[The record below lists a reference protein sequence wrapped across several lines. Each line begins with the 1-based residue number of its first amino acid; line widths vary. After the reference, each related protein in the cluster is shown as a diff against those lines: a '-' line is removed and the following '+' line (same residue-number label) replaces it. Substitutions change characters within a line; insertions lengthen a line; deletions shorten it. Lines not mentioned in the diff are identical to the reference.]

1 MDEGAHPGR
10 RRTRGRAVPAPVMP
24 DPPPAEPS
32 RSARDLLLGTR
43 VGQVFL
49 AASLVRL
56 VVLAIDR
63 TIGAPP
69 ALDLV
74 GALASLLILATALI
88 FLGRAFATLRRQL
101 LWRVRRKLIVSYVFI
116 GLVPALL
123 LLVFFLFGGQIVFT
137 NVASY
142 LFKNG
147 YENYARSAQQIAQA
161 TANDVARDP
170 SRAAEIAGSKVRN
183 LTGDYP
189 GLSVAVV
196 PVSSRS
202 VVRETRAGPWR
213 HLTPPAAPL
222 PLQFRTDPFAGSI
235 VCRTDEGHDK
245 LIIRAVAFPDGQ
257 AAGDTRFAAIVDI
270 PLGQELADRLREA
283 TSITAAGVTA
293 SSTSDGGRAIAPPPC
308 LAGSE
313 ASPVGDVVIAMPFR
327 YDRSLAFLDYVDWET
342 GAVGRVSVGLRVRL
356 RELYAEITEAQSFP
370 VGGSGVS
377 FGQAMLA
384 FVMLIAVL
392 FFIIEIAALV
402 MGLALARS
410 ITTAVHELFTGTERV
425 RQGDFTH
432 RIAVTSRDQLGELA
446 DSFNQMS
453 SSIEHLLQQAAE
465 KRRLEEELRIAREI
479 QMSLLPSGSPDVPG
493 LRMTA
498 LCVPAR
504 EVGGDYYDYFRLSDT
519 RVGLLIADVSG
530 KGTSAALYMAELKGL
545 LLSLS
550 QVHQSPRQLLIE
562 ANRLLSDHLDS
573 RSFITVTYAVIDL
586 DARTLVFARAGHTPL
601 LYLPSASAPGGD
613 RRVEVLTPDGMVLG
627 LRVPDIARLFATHLE
642 EHALSLTPGDVVLL
656 YTDGISEAMNGA
668 GDLFGEARLARLV
681 EDHGHLDVG
690 ELRERIVREIE
701 AFAGAADQH
710 DDLTMILIKVED
722 EGAHLRPVRTE
733 GAIEA

>member
-1 MDEGAHPGR
+1 MSEGAHSGR
-10 RRTRGRAVPAPVMP
+10 RRTRGRAVPAPALP
-24 DPPPAEPS
+24 EPPPAGPS
-32 RSARDLLLGTR
+32 RSARELLLGTR
-43 VGQVFL
+43 VGQLFL
-49 AASLVRL
+49 AASFVRL
-56 VVLAIDR
+56 AILVVDR
-63 TIGAPP
+63 TVGAP
-69 ALDLV
+69 ALL
-74 GALASLLILATALI
+74 GLLGTIASLFILATALI
-88 FLGRAFATLRRQL
+88 FLGRAFASLRRQL

-147 YENYARSAQQIAQA
+147 YENYTRSAQQIAQA
-161 TANDVARDP
+161 TANDIARDP
-170 SRAAEIAGSKVRN
+170 ARAAEIAASKVRN
-183 LTGDYP
+183 LTSDFP
-189 GLSVAVV
+189 ALSVAVV
-196 PVSSRS
+196 PVTSGST
-202 VVRETRAGPWR
+202 VRETHAGPWR
-213 HLTPPAAPL
+213 HLAPPSAPL
-222 PLQFRTDPFAGSI
+222 PLQFRTEPFAGSI
-235 VCRTDEGHDK
+235 VCRSDEGHDK
-245 LIIRAVAFPDGQ
+245 LIIRAVAFPDGSGDTQ
-257 AAGDTRFAAIVDI
+257 DTRFVAIVDI

-283 TSITAAGVTA
+283 TSVTAAGVSASTA
-293 SSTSDGGRAIAPPPC
+293 QQGGRSVPPPAC
-308 LAGSE
+308 LAGAE
-313 ASPVGDVVIAMPFR
+313 ASPIGDVVIAMPFR

-479 QMSLLPSGSPDVPG
+479 QMSLLPSGSPDVAG
-493 LRMTA
+493 VRMTA

-504 EVGGDYYDYFRLSDT
+504 EVGGDYYDYFRLSET
-519 RVGLLIADVSG
+519 RVGLLIADVAG

-550 QVHQSPRQLLIE
+550 QVHESPRQLLIE
-562 ANRLLSDHLDS
+562 ANRLLSNHLDT
-573 RSFITVTYAVIDL
+573 RSFITVTYAILDL
-586 DARTLVFARAGHTPL
+586 DTRTLVFARAGHTPL
-601 LYLPSASAPGGD
+601 LYLSAAAD
-613 RRVEVLTPDGMVLG
+613 TKRRAQVLTPDGMVLG
-627 LRVPDIARLFATHLE
+627 LRVPDIDRLFSTHLE
-642 EHALSLTPGDVVLL
+642 EHTLPLSPGDVVMLF
-656 YTDGISEAMNGA
+656 TDGISEAMNDA
-668 GDLFGEARLARLV
+668 GELFGEARLARLM

-690 ELRERIVREIE
+690 ELRERIVRDIE

-710 DDLTMILIKVED
+710 DDLTMILIRIE
-722 EGAHLRPVRTE
+722 EPGAHLRPVHTE
-733 GAIEA
+733 GVVET